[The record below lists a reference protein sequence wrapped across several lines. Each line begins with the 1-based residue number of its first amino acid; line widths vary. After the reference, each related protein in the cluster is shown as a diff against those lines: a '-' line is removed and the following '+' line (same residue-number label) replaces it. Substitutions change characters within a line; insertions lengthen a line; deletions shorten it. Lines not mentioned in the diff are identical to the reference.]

1 MERCVRYILL
11 GASIDERLDVLREN
25 LINAS
30 VSGVSSSNIEQVI
43 DITLNKIG
51 EIENNVQIN
60 KVVMRLEIKPM

>member
-1 MERCVRYILL
+1 LL
-11 GASIDERLDVLREN
+11 GASIGERLDVLREN
-25 LINAS
+25 FINAS

>member
-1 MERCVRYILL
+1 ML
-11 GASIDERLDVLREN
+11 GASIGERLDVLREN
-25 LINAS
+25 FINAS

>member
-1 MERCVRYILL
+1 VLL
-11 GASIDERLDVLREN
+11 SASVLREN
-25 LINAS
+25 FINAS

>member
-1 MERCVRYILL
+1 ML

-51 EIENNVQIN
+51 EFEYNVQIN